1 MSEEPCGIAN
11 GATLEEAALTQ
22 IESEQEVL
30 QLQASTATSQVP
42 KQKTTQVNIFYS
54 FTVQKLQV
62 NKNSN

>member
-1 MSEEPCGIAN
+1 MREEPCGRAN
-11 GATLEEAALTQ
+11 GATLEEATLTQ
-22 IESEQEVL
+22 TESEQEVL